1 MIHGHLSFL
10 ALLLLGSA
18 CSTLPSDQRG
28 RGQVYE
34 RRLSQLEFPV
44 SRQRLYQSLP
54 PRSRPERVGSAA
66 GSLLAST
73 EVYRLDDWYVLEIS
87 VLYQIMTG
95 GLLSNSGSVGSQV
108 RAILDTTQSL
118 ENLMSQGTP
127 EHRADI
133 IERARLLQRPMGLSG
148 RY

>member
-1 MIHGHLSFL
+1 MIHGHLTFL
-10 ALLLLGSA
+10 ALLLLGSG
-18 CSTLPSDQRG
+18 CSALPSDQRG

-54 PRSRPERVGSAA
+54 PKSRLERVESAA

-87 VLYQIMTG
+87 VLYQMMTG
-95 GLLSNSGSVGSQV
+95 GLLSKPGSVGSQV

-118 ENLMSQGTP
+118 ENLMNQGTP
-127 EHRADI
+127 EHSADI
-133 IERARLLQRPMGLSG
+133 IQRARLLQRPMGLSG